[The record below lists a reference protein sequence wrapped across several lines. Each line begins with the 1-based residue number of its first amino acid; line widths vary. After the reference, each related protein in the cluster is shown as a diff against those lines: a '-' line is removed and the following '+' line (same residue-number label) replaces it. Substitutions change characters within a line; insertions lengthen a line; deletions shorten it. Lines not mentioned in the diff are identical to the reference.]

1 MRYTFNIAEDKVI
14 CVAHFAK
21 KPVRGIAKCN
31 RAEGDLFLE
40 DVGKDLAKARC
51 DKKVA
56 EKRCVR
62 AQKQYAYALAQLQKA
77 YAQMEEVSEYLDAS
91 IAGLNGASL
100 VLEAVEAKYR

>member
-1 MRYTFNIAEDKVI
+1 MQYTFNVSDNKVV

-21 KPVRGIAKCN
+21 RPVRGIAKCN
-31 RAEGDLFLE
+31 KECGDLFLE
-40 DVGKDLAKARC
+40 EAGKEIAKARC
-51 DKKVA
+51 DKRVA

-62 AQKQYAYALAQLQKA
+62 AQRQYAYALAQLQKA
-77 YAQMEEVSEYLDAS
+77 YDQMEEVSEYLDAS